1 MDLAQLDE
9 TLNEIRDIQSMID
22 YSADL
27 EGTKC
32 HIVEGMV
39 EFGSEDRLL
48 INSKKAIK

>member
-1 MDLAQLDE
+1 
-9 TLNEIRDIQSMID
+9 MID

-32 HIVEGMV
+32 HVVEAWWV